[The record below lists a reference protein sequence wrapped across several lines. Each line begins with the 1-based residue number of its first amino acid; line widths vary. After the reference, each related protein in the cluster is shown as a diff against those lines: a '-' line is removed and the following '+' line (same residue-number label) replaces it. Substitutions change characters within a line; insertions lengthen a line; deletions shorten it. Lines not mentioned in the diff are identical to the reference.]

1 MPQLRKHVPNYRI
14 RDELLKML
22 KNEFKMNSIFKHQNY
37 KKTNALI
44 NTIRE
49 WWIEDSYEPGLYKCM
64 NEIDS
69 LVVN

>member
-1 MPQLRKHVPNYRI
+1 
-14 RDELLKML
+14 ML

-37 KKTNALI
+37 KETNTLI
-44 NTIRE
+44 STIRK
-49 WWIEDSYEPGLYKCM
+49 WWTEDSYDLGLHKCM

>member
-22 KNEFKMNSIFKHQNY
+22 KNEFKMNSIFKQQNY
-37 KKTNALI
+37 NEINILI
-44 NTIRE
+44 NTIRK
-49 WWIEDSYEPGLYKCM
+49 WWIEDSYELGLNKCM
-64 NEIDS
+64 NKIDS